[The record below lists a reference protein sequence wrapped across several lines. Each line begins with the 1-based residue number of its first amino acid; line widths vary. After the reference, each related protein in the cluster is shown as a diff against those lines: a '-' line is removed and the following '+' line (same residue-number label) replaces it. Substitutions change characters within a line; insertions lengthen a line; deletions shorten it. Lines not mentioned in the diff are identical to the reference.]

1 MQPKMFVT
9 LCTSLAMSAAL
20 INSADAANWKE
31 VLGAVNS
38 SVNGPANNANQS
50 LQAQQAA
57 SAASAAKAVQPGSLA
72 ELLMQRTGVTA
83 AQAQGGAGALF
94 QVAKSKMQPD
104 AFAQLEQTVPGMN
117 EMLSAVPAQTQP
129 SGGLAGR
136 LSSIAGASG
145 GTAGN
150 LVAVVSA
157 FQQQGMS
164 PAMVQQF
171 VPVVVDY
178 VKAHG
183 NEALLNS
190 LSAALVGR

>member
-9 LCTSLAMSAAL
+9 LCTSLAMSAVL

-50 LQAQQAA
+50 LQGQQ
-57 SAASAAKAVQPGSLA
+57 AASAAKAVQPGSLA

-94 QVAKSKMQPD
+94 QVAKNKMQPES
-104 AFAQLEQTVPGMN
+104 FAQLEQAVPGMN
-117 EMLSAVPAQTQP
+117 EMLGAVPAQTQP

>member
-1 MQPKMFVT
+1 MPRKPILM
-9 LCTSLAMSAAL
+9 LCASLTVSLALVNNAG
-20 INSADAANWKE
+20 AANWKD
-31 VLGAVNS
+31 VLNAVNNN
-38 SVNGPANNANQS
+38 VNGQANNAGQALQQGQQAINTSQT
-50 LQAQQAA
+50 LQA
-57 SAASAAKAVQPGSLA
+57 GSLT
-72 ELLMQRTGVTA
+72 ELLMQRTGVTQ

-94 QVAKSKMQPD
+94 QIAKSKMQAD
-104 AFAQLEQTVPGMN
+104 AFTQLEQSVPGI
-117 EMLSAVPAQTQP
+117 EGMLAAVPALSQP

-171 VPVVVDY
+171 IPVVIDY
-178 VKAHG
+178 VKARS
-183 NEALLNS
+183 NDALVS
-190 LSAALVGR
+190 TLSAALIGR